1 MKELPLKT
9 KAYVIFIIFLA
20 ITFGTYLTINY
31 RIHSYSSL
39 LLFIVISFVAESMA
53 VILPGNGGAVSVGY
67 AVNFAAMV
75 ILGPLPAAISS
86 SMGITFRCVKTSNN
100 KMHHFFNTPLYKSL
114 FNGAQCFLSIG
125 VPSVIYY
132 KFNVTTS
139 DPVFYK
145 NIIPLILALLTY
157 LITNTS
163 IITKLF
169 SLLNKKSFWNMF
181 VNNIKWTL
189 PNSFVIATLGIF
201 ISLLYINY
209 GSVIMLLFFG
219 PLLLARHSYKLY
231 IDMKNLYMETVYAL
245 TKAVEAKDPYTNGHS
260 LRVAEYAEKIACHMK
275 LPTSKVNTL
284 KTAAMLHDIGK
295 IGIED
300 YILNKPSKLT
310 DEEFEKIKSHPVI
323 GINILSD
330 VDFLSEVKQLI
341 IKHHERYDGKGY
353 PDGVGGD
360 LVPIDAYIL
369 SVADAFDAMTSDRSY
384 RKGMTNE
391 EAIEIIS
398 KEAGFQFHPLVAES
412 FIAML
417 KKELKLESTAIETL
431 N

>member
-1 MKELPLKT
+1 MRQLPTRAKV
-9 KAYVIFIIFLA
+9 YVIFIILLAAIFGIFLS
-20 ITFGTYLTINY
+20 YNHTIGNY
-31 RIHSYSSL
+31 QSFI
-39 LLFIVISFVAESMA
+39 LFIILSFIVESMA
-53 VILPGNGGAVSVGY
+53 VPLPGEGGAVSVGY
-67 AVNFAAMV
+67 AIGFTAMV
-75 ILGPLPAAISS
+75 ILGPLPAALSS
-86 SMGITFRCVKTSNN
+86 SIGVIFRYVKLTNN
-100 KMHHFFNTPLYKSL
+100 KTYNIFNTPVYKLL

-125 VPSVIYY
+125 VPSVVYY
-132 KFNVTTS
+132 SFSINS
-139 DPVFYK
+139 ADPTFYK
-145 NIIPLILALLTY
+145 NIVPLFLALVTY
-157 LITNTS
+157 LLINTS

-169 SLLNKKSFWNMF
+169 SILNQKSFWNMF
-181 VNNIKWTL
+181 INNIKWTV

-209 GSVIMLLFFG
+209 GSIIMLLFFG

-260 LRVAEYAEKIACHMK
+260 LRVAEYAEKLAIYMK
-275 LPTSKVNTL
+275 LPISKVNTI

-323 GINILSD
+323 GVNILSD
-330 VDFLSEVKQLI
+330 VDFLSDVKQLI

-353 PDGVGGD
+353 PDGLSGD
-360 LVPIDAYIL
+360 MVSIEAYIL

-384 RKGMTNE
+384 RKGMTTE
-391 EAIEIIS
+391 EAIEIIA
-398 KEAGFQFHPLVAES
+398 KEAGYQFHPQIAER

-417 KKELKLESTAIETL
+417 KQELKAKEEAIEVL
-431 N
+431 Y

>member
-1 MKELPLKT
+1 MSQLPA
-9 KAYVIFIIFLA
+9 KARNYVFLVISTA
-20 ITFGTYLTINY
+20 TVFLIYLISNY
-31 RIHSYSSL
+31 NIDSFSSL
-39 LLFIVISFVAESMA
+39 LLFTTLSFIAESMA
-53 VILPGNGGAVSVGY
+53 VLLPGGGGAVSVGY
-67 AVNFAAMV
+67 AINFAAMV
-75 ILGPLPAAISS
+75 ILGPLPAALSS
-86 SMGITFRCVKTSNN
+86 SIGIAFRYVRLSDK
-100 KMHHFFNTPLYKSL
+100 KVVHFFNNPLYKNL
-114 FNGAQCFLSIG
+114 FNGAQCILSIG
-125 VPSVIYY
+125 VPSVVYY
-132 KFNVTTS
+132 SFNVTAG
-139 DPVFYK
+139 DPEFYK
-145 NIIPLILALLTY
+145 NIVPLTLALFTY
-157 LITNTS
+157 LIINTS

-169 SLLNKKSFWNMF
+169 SILNQKSFWNMF
-181 VNNIKWTL
+181 INNIKWTV

-209 GSVIMLLFFG
+209 GSIIMLLFFG

-260 LRVAEYAEKIACHMK
+260 LRVAEYAEKLAIFMK
-275 LPTSKVNTL
+275 LPISKVNTL

-323 GINILSD
+323 GVNILSD

-353 PDGVGGD
+353 PDGLKEDMVS
-360 LVPIDAYIL
+360 IDAYIL

-384 RKGMTNE
+384 RKGMTIE
-391 EAIEIIS
+391 EAIEIIA
-398 KEAGFQFHPLVAES
+398 KEAGYQFHPQVAGR
-412 FIAML
+412 FIDML
-417 KKELKLESTAIETL
+417 KQELKAKAEAIDAL
-431 N
+431 